1 MHITSFF
8 QVIIKVQRVQLTKY
22 SVLFI
27 VLFSLISC
35 SDNRDNLAVE
45 TTSNSEVKMTRNT
58 QTINASQLTLEA
70 NKGLVYYNDVV
81 FTGTAQR
88 YYANETLA
96 EEITYVNGVKDGTYK
111 KWFEDGLLSFESSYT
126 NGKQQG
132 VTKSWWSNGK
142 LRSESNYVNGL
153 ATGIQRQWYISGE
166 RLKERNLVNG
176 KEEGLQRTW
185 RRNGKLYNNYE
196 AKNGRIFG
204 LKRANLCYSLQDEEV
219 QYKIL

>member
-1 MHITSFF
+1 M
-8 QVIIKVQRVQLTKY
+8 IIKVQQVQLTKY

-35 SDNRDNLAVE
+35 ADNRDNLSAE
-45 TTSNSEVKMTRNT
+45 NTSISEVKKASNN
-58 QTINASQLTLEA
+58 QNVNASQLTLDA
-70 NKGLVYYNDVV
+70 NKGLVYYNEVM
-81 FTGTAQR
+81 FTGIAQR
-88 YYANETLA
+88 HYANETLA

-111 KWFEDGLLSFESSYT
+111 KWFDDGLLSFESSYT
-126 NGKQQG
+126 NGKQHG
-132 VTKSWWSNGK
+132 VTKSWWRNGK

-176 KEEGLQRTW
+176 KEEGLQHTW